1 MRPAVRAAGLSVVSN
16 TGLVAVKLVTGLA
29 MGSVSV
35 ISEAIHSALDL
46 VAALI
51 ALFSVREAARP
62 PDETHAFGHGKIEN
76 VAALVE
82 ALLVFAAAGWI
93 VLEAARKLLGAVRVE
108 ALGLGVAVMAGSALV
123 NYLVSEHLYRVA
135 RETDSVA
142 LKGDAV
148 HLRTDVYTSVGV
160 AAGLAAIHFTGLTVL
175 DPLIAIVVALLIVRV
190 AWRLTREAFRPLL
203 DVRLSDDE
211 EARVREI
218 VGSFAKE
225 FVEFHKLR
233 TRRAGPER
241 HIDLH
246 LVVHPDHAV
255 SEVHE
260 LADRIETALREWWE
274 RTSVLIHIEPCRR
287 APDCD
292 RCGNPCEPPPPTGST
307 S

>member
-16 TGLVAVKLVTGLA
+16 TGLVAVKLVTGLV

-292 RCGNPCEPPPPTGST
+292 RCRNPCEPPPPTGST